1 MECHKLIM
9 RRFLFILLLCI
20 ATAVRGQSSGQQI
33 TATVTFTAV
42 PTNGCGFSINGQ
54 LRYFTNSVINPTTQ
68 ILSAGSIMQ
77 SVSNLFFAYASYPA
91 PQTTMIWQNTT
102 NANSANMPTNIIEFT
117 GYPGYPM
124 TITNAGS
131 ANETYFTVAY
141 FTNMITNAMVARL
154 PISAIGAYEK
164 TNLETGL
171 IGALNDYGSN
181 RFFYGSFSTTN
192 YIGTNGY
199 WYYVTNIAWPSIP
212 FLAFTNQNPGV
223 TSTYFVTVSIEQTSH
238 TNPIQAWF
246 YQAARFVVTNSSLT
260 TGCAVTN
267 AEFTNAGPGIL
278 SSTFPVTSPVGSAGF
293 GLLIP
298 SQTTNTLSS
307 IAKIEVFTP

>member
-9 RRFLFILLLCI
+9 RRFLFILLMCI
-20 ATAVRGQSSGQQI
+20 ATVARSQSSGQQI
-33 TATVTFTAV
+33 TATVTFSAV
-42 PTNGCGFSINGQ
+42 PSNGCGFSINGQ
-54 LRYFTNSVINPTTQ
+54 LRYFTNSVFNPLTQ
-68 ILSAGSIMQ
+68 ILGTNSIMGA
-77 SVSNLFFAYASYPA
+77 VSNLFLAYASYPA
-91 PQTTMIWQNTT
+91 PQTTMIWQN
-102 NANSANMPTNIIEFT
+102 ANNMPTNVIEFI

-124 TITNAGS
+124 NVTNAGS
-131 ANETYFTVAY
+131 ANENYFTVAY
-141 FTNMITNAMVARL
+141 YTNTITNAMVARL

-199 WYYVTNIAWPSIP
+199 CYYVTNVAWPSIP
-212 FLAFTNQNPGV
+212 FLAFTNPNPGV
-223 TSTYFVTVSIEQTSH
+223 ASTYFVTVSIEQTSH

-246 YQAARFVVTNSSLT
+246 YQVARFIVTNSSLT

-267 AEFTNAGPGIL
+267 AEFTNAGPGIP
-278 SSTFPVTSPVGSAGF
+278 SSTFPITSPVGSSGF
-293 GLLIP
+293 GLSIP

-307 IAKIEVFTP
+307 LAKIEVFTP